1 MWFELLKQLTELP
14 GPVGYEDR
22 VTRFLYERWRAYA
35 REIKI
40 DGVGNLIAHL
50 GGKGPRLLLT
60 AHADE
65 ICFMV
70 KSISPDGFLFITYGQ
85 ADLVSRPSRSIGM
98 NMTGQPCL
106 VLGDEVMVEGT
117 IAALSGHVMT
127 PAQREKTGFDWNDFF
142 IDIGAKSREEVLAQ
156 GIRVGSPVIWNPPTR
171 RIGHYIT
178 GKALDD
184 RGGLAILDRII
195 RETDPANYNYDVTVI
210 AMVQEEIGLIGA
222 GSFGKDDFDL
232 AISVEI
238 GLSGDIPLVDD
249 KDMPTALG
257 KGPIIVHKDYGVA
270 YSRRVT
276 KQLEQAAQKAGV
288 QLQHGVFGNF
298 GTDGITLM
306 QRGIPTA
313 VIAFPARYTHSPFE
327 TVAESDFEGIYR
339 VLVSFLTEPI
349 V

>member
-210 AMVQEEIGLIGA
+210 ATVQEEIGLIGA

-270 YSRRVT
+270 YSRRVI
-276 KQLEQAAQKAGV
+276 KKLEQAAEKAGV

-298 GTDGITLM
+298 GTDGICLM

-327 TVAESDFEGIYR
+327 TVAESDFEEIYR
-339 VLVSFLTEPI
+339 VLVSLLTEPI
-349 V
+349 A

>member
-1 MWFELLKQLTELP
+1 MWFELLKKLTELP

-22 VTRFLYERWRAYA
+22 VNQFLFERWQHYA
-35 REIKI
+35 HEIEI
-40 DGVGNLIAHL
+40 DGVGNLVAHI
-50 GGKGPRLLLT
+50 GGQGPKLLLT

-70 KSISPDGFLFITYGQ
+70 KSISEDGFLFITYGQ
-85 ADLVSRPSRSIGM
+85 ADMVSRPTRSIGM

-106 VLGDEVMVEGT
+106 VLGDGVLVDGT

-156 GIRVGSPVIWNPPTR
+156 GIRVGSHVIWNPSTR
-171 RIGHYIT
+171 RVGHYIT

-195 RETDPANYNYDVTVI
+195 RETDPANYNFDLFVVST
-210 AMVQEEIGLIGA
+210 VQEEIGLIGA
-222 GSFGKDDFDL
+222 GSFSKDDFDL
-232 AISVEI
+232 AVSVEV
-238 GLSGDIPLVDD
+238 GLSGDIPLVDY
-249 KDMPTALG
+249 KDMPIALG
-257 KGPIIVHKDYGVA
+257 EGPIIVHKDYGVA

-276 KQLEQAAQKAGV
+276 KQLEVAANKAGV
-288 QLQHGVFGNF
+288 KLQHGVFGNF

-327 TVAESDFEGIYR
+327 TVAESDFEDIYQ
-339 VLVSFLTEPI
+339 VLVAFLTES
-349 V
+349 VA

>member
-210 AMVQEEIGLIGA
+210 ATVQEEIGLIGA